1 MAGSGSVAKSTAVFL
16 ARSAA
21 AYGRAMRRISA
32 TAVVITVLG
41 LPACSTETGPSKA
54 AITPTYRLPPRP
66 VRDGE
71 TPLSG
76 KTVRSGDLAFT
87 PIGLRAGMP
96 ELVGSHADVRPKGQ
110 YVRIRLITENGGRTT
125 QTFDS
130 GEQLLITTDG
140 GAHRPDRDAMLVKRQ
155 PGSIDVG
162 AAVRIE
168 LDLWYDIP
176 RGEKAGAL
184 RVVGTPSVGAVSD
197 PPGVDVA
204 LS

>member
-1 MAGSGSVAKSTAVFL
+1 
-16 ARSAA
+16 
-21 AYGRAMRRISA
+21 MRRISA
-32 TAVVITVLG
+32 AAVVITAWG
-41 LPACSTETGPSKA
+41 LSACSTGTGPPGTTV
-54 AITPTYRLPPRP
+54 TPTYRLPPRP

-87 PIGLRAGMP
+87 PIGLRAGIP
-96 ELVGSHADVRPKGQ
+96 ELVGSHADVRPRGQ
-110 YVRIRLITENGGRTT
+110 YVRIRLIAENGGRTT

-130 GEQLLITTDG
+130 GKQLLITTDG

-176 RGEKAGAL
+176 LGEKTRAL
-184 RVVGTPSVGAVSD
+184 RLVGTPSVGAVSD
-197 PPGVDVA
+197 PPGADIA